1 MGGFSN
7 EPSAS
12 RICSHDVKYKGGALL
27 VEGME
32 TRGPVTPS
40 GKKLFYLTTFHIP
53 KIKRTKY
60 EKQNSRGGWVWL
72 LLIPTLKTNP
82 SCETGVN

>member
-12 RICSHDVKYKGGALL
+12 RICSHDVTYKGGALL
-27 VEGME
+27 VEGMK

-40 GKKLFYLTTFHIP
+40 GKKLLYLMTFHIP

-60 EKQNSRGGWVWL
+60 EKQNYRGRCVWL
-72 LLIPTLKTNP
+72 LLIPTLKKIL
-82 SCETGVN
+82 SARLG

>member
-12 RICSHDVKYKGGALL
+12 RLRSHDITCKGGALL

-32 TRGPVTPS
+32 TRGPVTPL
-40 GKKLFYLTTFHIP
+40 GKKLFYLMTFHIP

-60 EKQNSRGGWVWL
+60 EKQNSRGRWVWL
-72 LLIPTLKTNP
+72 LLIPTLKKILAARL
-82 SCETGVN
+82 G